1 MPAMT
6 NRTAGAAYAAVLPTH
21 KPPRRLP
28 GVEGVWFFVFADM
41 VVFAIM
47 FGCFMVDRHKAPALF
62 EASRQALSQTH
73 GGINTL
79 LLLTSSMLV
88 VLAIDALKHGR
99 PRWASRCFALALLCG
114 LAFMGSKAYE
124 YAVKFDAGIS
134 MLTNPFFMYYFIM
147 TGLHLVHVTAGN
159 IVLAVLC
166 RKSRDPSAADANL
179 AVYEAG
185 GTYWHMVDLLWV
197 CIFPLFYLVR

>member
-1 MPAMT
+1 MSQNILASASAQSST
-6 NRTAGAAYAAVLPTH
+6 T
-21 KPPRRLP
+21 PPKRRLP

-47 FGCFMVDRHKAPALF
+47 FGSFMADRHKAPALF
-62 EASRQALSQTH
+62 EASRQALNPTH

-79 LLLTSSMLV
+79 ILLTSSMFV

-99 PRWASRCFALALLCG
+99 TRWAPRLFALALLCG
-114 LAFMGSKAYE
+114 LAFTGSKVVE
-124 YAVKFDAGIS
+124 YSIKFDAGIS

-147 TGLHLVHVTAGN
+147 TGIHLLHVTAGN
-159 IVLAVLC
+159 VVLAVLC
-166 RKSRDPSAADANL
+166 HKSRQASEGDSL
-179 AVYEAG
+179 TVYEAG

-197 CIFPLFYLVR
+197 AIFPLLYLVR